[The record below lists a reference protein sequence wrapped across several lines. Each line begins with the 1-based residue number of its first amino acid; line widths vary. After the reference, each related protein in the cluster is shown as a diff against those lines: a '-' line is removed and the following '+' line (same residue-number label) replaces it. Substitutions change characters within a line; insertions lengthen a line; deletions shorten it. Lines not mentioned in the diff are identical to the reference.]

1 MLFRNFNEIK
11 IQLFDVQQQN
21 TEHTR
26 EIAEMRITQ
35 NVQGECIGMLDRQVR
50 VLQEQAQS
58 FSQFINDNAHRNSN
72 EDTNTSMNNVNNN
85 IDRISQEIQ
94 ERFNRSR
101 NIFLFGFPEYDSDDM
116 TERNII
122 AMLNNMNINS
132 SDIQIRRVGRIN
144 AGRPRLVIVTL
155 HSRAEVLKVLRNRQ
169 ALPPGVRANED
180 KTF

>member
-1 MLFRNFNEIK
+1 
-11 IQLFDVQQQN
+11 
-21 TEHTR
+21 
-26 EIAEMRITQ
+26 
-35 NVQGECIGMLDRQVR
+35 
-50 VLQEQAQS
+50 
-58 FSQFINDNAHRNSN
+58 
-72 EDTNTSMNNVNNN
+72 MNNVNNN

-132 SDIQIRRVGRIN
+132 NDIQIRRVGRIN

-155 HSRAEVLKVLRNRQ
+155 HSRAEVLKVLRNCK

-180 KTF
+180 KTKTQRDQYNELKREVEEHNVNNPRELWRIKYINGSPKIVLASNPNIQPKNQ